1 MFEGAASNAHCDEKI
16 MNAINKLLWGV
27 ANPYAVGVLLFALAV
42 VMFILRRRKFGFV
55 FLGIALLWSWVW
67 STSLCFKH
75 LAVWWETSEGFP
87 QCVESMPQAD
97 AIVDLGGGVGG
108 DIDKAIYPDMHA
120 SADREWHSARL
131 WKAGKA
137 PIVIPSGRNGNIYSK
152 PLLVDLGVPADRVI
166 CEDQSLNTEENA
178 KFIQELL
185 IRRHHDNSG
194 VDSGSKPCVL
204 LVTSAWHMKRSL
216 LMFRKYAPEITVIP
230 AATDY
235 EYYIG
240 TRTGISWRD
249 FVPSVETYFYNTV
262 FFHEVL
268 GYFGYKWFRK

>member
-1 MFEGAASNAHCDEKI
+1 
-16 MNAINKLLWGV
+16 MNAFNKLIWGFL
-27 ANPYAVGVLLFALAV
+27 NPFALGAVLFVLAFVVTWLRKRRAGFVLFAVAIV
-42 VMFILRRRKFGFV
+42 WG
-55 FLGIALLWSWVW
+55 WVW

-75 LAVWWETSEGFP
+75 LAVWWEVCEGYP
-87 QCVESMPQAD
+87 QRVEDMPQAD

-137 PIVIPSGRNGNIYSK
+137 PIVIPSGIDGSIYSK

-240 TRTGISWRD
+240 TRSGISWRD

-262 FFHEVL
+262 FFHEVH

>member
-1 MFEGAASNAHCDEKI
+1 
-16 MNAINKLLWGV
+16 MNAFNKLIWGLL
-27 ANPYAVGVLLFALAV
+27 NPFIIGFLLFVLA
-42 VMFILRRRKFGFV
+42 FAFTWLRKRRTGFV
-55 FLGIALLWSWVW
+55 LFAVAIVWGWVW

-75 LAVWWETSEGFP
+75 FVVRWEVCEGYP
-87 QCVESMPQAD
+87 QRVENMPQVD

-108 DIDKAIYPDMHA
+108 NLEKAIYPDMHA

-137 PIVIPSGRNGNIYSK
+137 PIVIPSGRNSNVYSK
-152 PLLVDLGVPADRVI
+152 PLLVDLGVSEECII
-166 CEDQSLNTEENA
+166 CEDRALNTEENA
-178 KFIQELL
+178 KYIRDILL
-185 IRRHHDNSG
+185 NRRLTNGIGREMDT
-194 VDSGSKPCVL
+194 KPCVL
-204 LVTSAWHMKRSL
+204 LVTSAWHMRRSL

-235 EYYIG
+235 ERYMG
-240 TRTGISWRD
+240 TLSGISWRD
-249 FVPSVETYFYNTV
+249 FIPSVEIYFANSV

>member
-1 MFEGAASNAHCDEKI
+1 
-16 MNAINKLLWGV
+16 MNSFNKLIWGFL
-27 ANPYAVGVLLFALAV
+27 NPFTIGSVLFVLAFVCTSLRKRRMGFVLFAVAIV
-42 VMFILRRRKFGFV
+42 WG
-55 FLGIALLWSWVW
+55 WVW

-75 LAVWWETSEGFP
+75 LAVWWEICDGYP
-87 QCVESMPQAD
+87 QRVEDMPQAD

-108 DIDKAIYPDMHA
+108 NLGKGIYPDMHA

-137 PIVIPSGRNGNIYSK
+137 PVVIPSGRNGNVYSK
-152 PLLVDLGVPADRVI
+152 PLLVDLGIPEDRVI
-166 CEDQSLNTEENA
+166 CEDRALNTEENA
-178 KFIQELL
+178 EFVQELL
-185 IRRHHDNSG
+185 LNRQSTNG
-194 VDSGSKPCVL
+194 NGLELGSKPRVL
-204 LVTSAWHMKRSL
+204 LVTSAWHMRRSL

-235 EYYIG
+235 EHYIG
-240 TRTGISWRD
+240 TRDGISWRD
-249 FVPSVETYFYNTV
+249 FVPSVDTYSANAV